1 MVYIFKTLF
10 TSARIQHFDN
20 DIPQIPPRCRD
31 GIPIGSRIA
40 LQRNGI
46 RPGYSDVCGSD
57 SSSRDAKEK

>member
-57 SSSRDAKEK
+57 